1 MKKPAN
7 ANKNGAHLCV
17 ELQTSKY
24 PLGWYGQVSE
34 LVGNLKGR
42 FYRLKDQLY
51 KVNKMKYEPN

>member
-7 ANKNGAHLCV
+7 ANNNGAHLRV

-34 LVGNLKGR
+34 LVGNLKGS
-42 FYRLKDQLY
+42 FL
-51 KVNKMKYEPN
+51 